1 MYVSVFNKPSMKC
14 SLQRTRVWEHIICI
28 ILSFSRKLKQFSLKN
43 TRICAIFSFR
53 ILALKILDISRH
65 NSDMYFRFVKTKIF
79 KSKVQVPFQF
89 KLKLTQKLPLQIRM
103 VDRFSPFLPS
113 LPGSRIR
120 FLHSIIDLID
130 LPVGILVLKAAIC
143 SWIYPVLLPYFLH

>member
-1 MYVSVFNKPSMKC
+1 MKYYGQDEYLMLSVKYLMLSVKYLNKGRIIPNNNFQT
-14 SLQRTRVWEHIICI
+14 LRTVRDT
-28 ILSFSRKLKQFSLKN
+28 LSRSK

-103 VDRFSPFLPS
+103 VDRFSQFLPS
-113 LPGSRIR
+113 LPGSR
-120 FLHSIIDLID
+120 HS
-130 LPVGILVLKAAIC
+130 LP
-143 SWIYPVLLPYFLH
+143 S